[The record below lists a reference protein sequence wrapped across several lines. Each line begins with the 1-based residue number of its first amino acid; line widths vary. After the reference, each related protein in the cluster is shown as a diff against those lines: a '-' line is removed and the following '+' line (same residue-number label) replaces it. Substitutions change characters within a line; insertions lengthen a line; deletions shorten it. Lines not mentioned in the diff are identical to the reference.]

1 MLPGLIGSSYFGDG
15 SQTDFAGA
23 AEG

>member
-1 MLPGLIGSSYFGDG
+1 MLPGSIGSSYFGDG
-15 SQTDFAGA
+15 SQTDFAVA